1 MQLTRPATFAKLWP
15 RIRRKGVTRMSIL
28 VAVKKNDRV
37 AIAADTMHSTGSR
50 REHADNLVGRSKL
63 RRVGRSVLGGVGW
76 SVYDNIL
83 EHYLNRYKRPP
94 SFRDERA
101 VFTFFLKFWKT
112 LKDKYQVVN
121 DQPDRDDRTPFCD
134 LDSEFIVASPRT
146 IYQISSDLTVMQ
158 FDKYVAIGSGRA
170 LCLRG
175 AARPLRLA
183 AQRRSDRPPS
193 HRGRRPLRPVLR
205 WQGRGVQAVAK

>member
-158 FDKYVAIGSGRA
+158 FDKYVAIGSGERYAYGA
-170 LCLRG
+170 LHALYDS
-175 AARPLRLA
+175 
-183 AQRRSDRPPS
+183 RRSADQIAR
-193 HRGRRPLRPVLR
+193 
-205 WQGRGVQAVAK
+205 QATEAAVHYDQYCGGKVEVFKL